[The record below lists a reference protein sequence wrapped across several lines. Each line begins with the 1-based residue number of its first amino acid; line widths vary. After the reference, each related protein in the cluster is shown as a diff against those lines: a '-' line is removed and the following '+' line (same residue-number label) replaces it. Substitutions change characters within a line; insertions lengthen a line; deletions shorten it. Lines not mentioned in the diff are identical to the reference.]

1 MKELFSETVNKFNLF
16 PVNFPVLY
24 PLETPG
30 TLCFSGVFRGYKMG
44 TSARNGLKAFDEV
57 RYVGFPLKLKF
68 YDIFWEV
75 VLPYFVFS

>member
-44 TSARNGLKAFDEV
+44 TSARNGLRAFDKV
-57 RYVGFPLKLKF
+57 QYVGLLHKLKF
-68 YDIFWEV
+68 YDIFLEV
-75 VLPYFVFS
+75 VSPYFVFS